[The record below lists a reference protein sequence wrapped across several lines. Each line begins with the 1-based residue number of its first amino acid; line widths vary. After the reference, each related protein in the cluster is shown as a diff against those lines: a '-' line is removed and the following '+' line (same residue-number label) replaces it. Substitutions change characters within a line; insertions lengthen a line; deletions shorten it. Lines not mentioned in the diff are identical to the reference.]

1 MPSEP
6 RGELWSWSLCGG
18 LFGKD
23 TSPRFQAI
31 LRPGELQ
38 DVQVLA
44 DELGSYAHNSRYD
57 FYATRVKVDH
67 LKTDPATKHIVTS
80 IYAGYERYSSWKSE
94 ILDRLQEDEAAK
106 EKADIDLLTR
116 QFVKCG
122 RAKLDV
128 RVFFDRLQTKVLL
141 FEHIPKMESRKDLA
155 RWIHHNVPLLL
166 VQFDS
171 YSAMMANI
179 YASKAWKLTPPGR
192 RDDVLS
198 IWDSYLKSI
207 GATLPFNGADILL
220 SEPFYTMVN
229 APSGTPI
236 DKGKVMSAL
245 AVFADHHVPITMET
259 LSQRETSMLIKDAM
273 NHVAH
278 NYSINSAASV
288 FSCSGCYTA
297 RCLTGWNT
305 ALLHQAS
312 EDCFGATFDDQ
323 VFRIN
328 EDGCI
333 AALSLMEMHNIDPQV
348 TLAEGMDND
357 DLHFTCMSC
366 PEEDGNREI
375 LSWREAVR
383 SSLRDMLF
391 DYWANTDQ

>member
-1 MPSEP
+1 MSRRSHEVVYGPGPSVAAKI
-6 RGELWSWSLCGG
+6 RAQDSR
-18 LFGKD
+18 LFYDPK
-23 TSPRFQAI
+23 SYN
-31 LRPGELQ
+31 

-44 DELGSYAHNSRYD
+44 DELGSYAHYSRYD
-57 FYATRVKVDH
+57 SFTAQVKD
-67 LKTDPATKHIVTS
+67 LKADPATKDIVAS
-80 IYAGYERYSSWKSE
+80 IYDGSERYWSWYRG
-94 ILDRLQEDEAAK
+94 ILDRLQEDEVAK
-106 EKADIDLLTR
+106 EQAVIDLLRR

-122 RAKLDV
+122 CAKLDV
-128 RVFFDRLQTKVLL
+128 RVFFDRVQTKALL
-141 FEHIPKMESRKDLA
+141 FQHIPKTESRKDLT
-155 RWIHHNVPLLL
+155 RWIHHNVPVLL

-179 YASKAWKLTPPGR
+179 DAKKARELTPPGR
-192 RDDVLS
+192 RDEILS

-207 GATLPFNGADILL
+207 GATSPFNGADILL

-229 APSGTPI
+229 APSGTSI
-236 DKGKVMSAL
+236 DTGKVMSAL
-245 AVFADHHVPITMET
+245 AAFADHHVPITMET

-273 NHVAH
+273 NHAAH
-278 NYSINSAASV
+278 DYSINSAASV
-288 FSCSGCYTA
+288 FSCSGCHTA
-297 RCLTGWNT
+297 RCLPGWNT

-312 EDCFGATFDDQ
+312 EDCFEAMFDDQ

-348 TLAEGMDND
+348 TLAEDMDNY

-383 SSLRDMLF
+383 SSLRGTLF
-391 DYWANTDQ
+391 DCWADTDQ